1 MRFDPAL
8 SREDTTEAL
17 LADARAAWGDER
29 TAELRPV
36 VEITAAALWRLTQER
51 LEPTDVEP

>member
-8 SREDTTEAL
+8 SRDETTDAL
-17 LADARAAWGDER
+17 FADARAAWGDER
-29 TAELRPV
+29 ADELRPV
-36 VEITAAALWRLTQER
+36 VEITAAALWRVARER